1 MALMDDLIYENAV
14 DIGAFFKRDY
24 PTLSDMDVREIEREA
39 VRRMFAY
46 LEGIR
51 ENGREPSELDVL
63 YGAGEEA
70 MMHIENE
77 LYELTIHRRF
87 YSLDRF
93 IEIYIEELIA
103 LTNEDDNFLAYVVRQ
118 EVSHIER
125 LYTQT
130 LESYEAGED
139 AFYFASLVCAREAAV
154 CIANRLDGYRS
165 DFNEARATY
174 GLL

>member
-1 MALMDDLIYENAV
+1 MALMEDLIYENAV

-77 LYELTIHRRF
+77 LYELTVHRRF

-93 IEIYIEELIA
+93 MEIYIEELIR
-103 LTNEDDNFLAYVVRQ
+103 LTNEEEIFLSYVVRQ
-118 EVSHIER
+118 EVPHIER

-139 AFYFASLVCAREAAV
+139 AFYFASLVCARRATA
-154 CIANRLDGYRS
+154 CIANQLEAYRDG
-165 DFNEARATY
+165 FNEARAKY
-174 GLL
+174 GLV